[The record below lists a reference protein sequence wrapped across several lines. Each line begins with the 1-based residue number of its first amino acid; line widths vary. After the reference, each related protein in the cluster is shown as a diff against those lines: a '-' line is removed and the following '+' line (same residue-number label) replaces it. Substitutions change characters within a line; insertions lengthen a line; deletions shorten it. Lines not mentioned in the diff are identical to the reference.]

1 MSDAGIDAE
10 DFATNVRRG
19 YFRKAVA
26 SVMGQNP
33 IGIERTK
40 RFLIEFNQLDSAH
53 QESMLDWSCLPA
65 ERLPV
70 NGQKW
75 YVEEIARH
83 EMAHIVVAKAL
94 GFSTGDATLVLH
106 SPDGSH
112 QGTSVINLDY
122 STPSLSEVSAY
133 LDRRVI
139 ILLAGYLAEQAVAHE
154 RQSCAYQ
161 TIRSKLE
168 ESDLQKA
175 LELIRIKLNIERIS
189 HPNAIEKMLHALV
202 LRASTIVEANFSVI
216 SALAQRFADR
226 IEFYEQR
233 IGWEGCKID
242 EQPEIKQ
249 IVRNEG
255 SALESGNLEM
265 DSQRDQWTR
274 SR

>member
-1 MSDAGIDAE
+1 MSDAEIDAE
-10 DFATNVRRG
+10 DFAANVRRG
-19 YFRKAVA
+19 DFRNAVA
-26 SVMGQNP
+26 VVMGQNP
-33 IGIERTK
+33 IGINRTK

-53 QESMLDWSCLPA
+53 RKSMLAWSCLPA

-94 GFSTGDATLVLH
+94 GFSTGEATLVLH

-122 STPSLSEVSAY
+122 PTPSLGEVSAY

-139 ILLAGYLAEQAVAHE
+139 ILLAGYIAEPADASE
-154 RQSCAYQ
+154 RQSCVYH
-161 TIRSKLE
+161 TIQSKSA

-175 LELIRIKLNIERIS
+175 LELICVKLNIEGIS
-189 HPNAIEKMLHALV
+189 RPNAIDEILHTLV

-233 IGWEGCKID
+233 IGWEGSEID
-242 EQPEIKQ
+242 KQPEIQQ
-249 IVRNEG
+249 IVK
-255 SALESGNLEM
+255 AL
-265 DSQRDQWTR
+265 
-274 SR
+274 